1 MNLLSVLPFLF
12 AMAIVLMVGSILFK
26 SPKQNLQSA
35 LTEGAIWGSSSFVV
49 FSAEFL
55 LLIRV

>member
-1 MNLLSVLPFLF
+1 MALLSALPFLF
-12 AMAIVLMVGSILFK
+12 AMAIVLMVASILFK

-35 LTEGAIWGSSSFVV
+35 LTEGAIWGTSSLVA

-55 LLIRV
+55 LLIRT